1 MEQSKEDGAKEASVA
16 EESYSKSDDS
26 EKDEERNFILMI
38 FQVKSTLNGYCY
50 HNLKQALYM
59 NEKKN

>member
-50 HNLKQALYM
+50 HNLK
-59 NEKKN
+59 